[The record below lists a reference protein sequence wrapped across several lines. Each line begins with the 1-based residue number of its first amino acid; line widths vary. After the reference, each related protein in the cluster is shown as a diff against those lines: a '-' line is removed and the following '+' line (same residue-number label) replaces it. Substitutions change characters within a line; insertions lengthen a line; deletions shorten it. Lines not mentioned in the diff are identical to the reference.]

1 MVTLSH
7 PLRRNDVAPAKYTKG
22 TIIVKG
28 MDPALRDLMTDEA
41 HQNREEN
48 KRNKKKKGWVNLPGT
63 QKDVIEAALRDR
75 YAGTEKLEGPA
86 KDAERVT
93 EELLEKGAAGS
104 PLVPDKM
111 VDDATDE
118 RDAPVVDPMAPE
130 TPEEPVNSP
139 DAPESA
145 PEAPESPTEPVEISP
160 KAAEEPKPVLA
171 KRKPTLPPNIF

>member
-93 EELLEKGAAGS
+93 EELLEKGAAGKPDPSKSGAS
-104 PLVPDKM
+104 PEV
-111 VDDATDE
+111 ATESSSATPPAPAPSVSPEPEPEPE
-118 RDAPVVDPMAPE
+118 R
-130 TPEEPVNSP
+130 
-139 DAPESA
+139 
-145 PEAPESPTEPVEISP
+145 
-160 KAAEEPKPVLA
+160 KPVLA
-171 KRKPTLPPNIF
+171 RPKPTLPPNIF